1 MFDDYQIRIQDHI
14 LLNSLLFKGYN
25 KYIIISPPET
35 PVDQH
40 PGLQYGPPPVVPE
53 PPSKPVVSDP
63 PGFPASPRNL
73 VIQERSRV
81 TLKVAQSHSIPTD
94 APIEGHKPPE
104 ILNKLESPPETP
116 VDQHPGLQ
124 YGPPPVV
131 PEPPSKPV
139 VSDPPGFPAS
149 PRNLVIQERSRVT
162 LKVAQ
167 SHSIPTDAPIEGH
180 KPPEILNKLESPP
193 ETPVDQHPG
202 LQYGPPPVVPEPP
215 SKPVVSDPPGFPA
228 SPRNLV
234 RKVESHLESRPVSL
248 HPNRRSH

>member
-124 YGPPPVV
+124 YGPPP
-131 PEPPSKPV
+131 PE
-139 VSDPPGFPAS
+139 
-149 PRNLVIQERSRVT
+149 RLN
-162 LKVAQ
+162 KVAGQ
-167 SHSIPTDAPIEGH
+167 CYI
-180 KPPEILNKLESPP
+180 
-193 ETPVDQHPG
+193 
-202 LQYGPPPVVPEPP
+202 
-215 SKPVVSDPPGFPA
+215 
-228 SPRNLV
+228 
-234 RKVESHLESRPVSL
+234 
-248 HPNRRSH
+248 